1 LGFFREGWKELG
13 RKWERNKLR
22 GQLTRLE
29 RERTA
34 ALARLGQR
42 AWQEKVDLSGF
53 PELSSQLAQLEM
65 RAGVLSAASK
75 SLDAERA
82 GLEEKHRAEAAR
94 FDAERRAVEEK
105 KRPVDEA
112 LRAARQRQSDQ
123 ERAVQRLEGRLAAL
137 PKELTALEQQ
147 VVALSAGAAPDR
159 DAKLAAAA
167 AKRQEL
173 EAEKTRLGSE
183 VPAARGA
190 LPGLLTEVN
199 RLDAEGQRYAAELTR
214 IENERRAAL
223 AALDAELKRVRGQ
236 LSDTT
241 RESGA
246 VETQRSERFAELGLG
261 LYGRKVAHPALAE
274 GHQVIAG
281 IDESRAGTQAALQA
295 SLGQTQAMPARTML
309 KFAAVLVLV
318 PALLAGLGYGAWWGW
333 GWWQGRERVVLE
345 PVNPYLVHPL
355 SEHPAYV
362 AANRLVESQTKE
374 EAANHLLTAFRAIG
388 LGVYTGDGTQILGGA
403 ERSEKD
409 FFLYDFQWRI
419 LARGVHHRNMISLA
433 DYSRGL
439 GVGLVELDDPE
450 QMTPFL
456 AQAVGRRYQAA
467 VQNPN
472 DPTSFL
478 ILFVDGLARRQ
489 LRPYSLDEITS
500 RPAEELDLDPAQAFL
515 LLIDF
520 FLRPPAAEPAPAARG
535 WRPRLTSVHAA
546 SPCDLIQGDGQGTWG
561 RGTDVA
567 TELAGELPGMAGKIG
582 GVIGSATGVVG
593 FAGDLLTLYGI
604 DVRVEAQP
612 TYVHLRNRDM
622 PDFLAQILVMVTFDG
637 EIVSDQVLKCGW
649 LVGKKMP
656 VKGPMPDVEVYWD
669 FEPYLGP
676 DFEAATDLMYMP
688 RYRQQE
694 AVCPILH
701 VTGGFRTKTDQTG
714 MACFLFR
721 PIRDCRDHPRGKI
734 IAGRQYM
741 AIAST
746 RVVSADMPTPG
757 FLGVGLIL
765 KLTPGALEYLTR
777 GRKGYAR
784 FWAEW
789 HEKPKDRQY

>member
-1 LGFFREGWKELG
+1 MGFFREGWRELG
-13 RKWERNKLR
+13 RKWARNTLR
-22 GQLTRLE
+22 GQLRRQEAE
-29 RERTA
+29 RRQ

-53 PELSSQLAQLEM
+53 PELSAQLAQLEA
-65 RAGVLSAASK
+65 RAGELSAASK
-75 SLDAERA
+75 SLDTDRA
-82 GLEEKHRAEAAR
+82 GLEEKRRAEAAR
-94 FDAERRAVEEK
+94 FDGERRAVEEK
-105 KRPVDEA
+105 KRPVDTA
-112 LRAARQRQSDQ
+112 LAAARQRQTDQ
-123 ERAVQRLEGRLAAL
+123 NRAVERLEARFAAL
-137 PKELTALEQQ
+137 PKELIALEQQ
-147 VVALSAGAAPDR
+147 IAALSAGTAADR
-159 DAKLAAAA
+159 DAKLAAASA
-167 AKRQEL
+167 RRQEL
-173 EAEKTRLGSE
+173 AAEKVRLE
-183 VPAARGA
+183 TEAPTARAA
-190 LPGLLTEVN
+190 LPGLLAEVN
-199 RLDAEGQRYAAELTR
+199 RLDADSQRLGAELAR
-214 IENERRAAL
+214 IEAERKTAL
-223 AALDAELKRVRGQ
+223 GALDAELTRVRTQ
-236 LSDTT
+236 LSATS
-241 RESGA
+241 RESGT
-246 VETQRSERFAELGLG
+246 VEKERGDRLAQLGLG
-261 LYGRKVAHPALAE
+261 LYESKVASPALAE
-274 GHQVIAG
+274 GQKDVAAL
-281 IDESRAGTQAALQA
+281 DQKRAATQAALQS
-295 SLGQTQAMPARTML
+295 SLAETQLMPPGTML

-318 PALLAGLGYGAWWGW
+318 PALLAGLGYGAYWGW
-333 GWWQGRERVVLE
+333 ERWQEGEHVVLE
-345 PVNPYLVHPL
+345 PVNPYLAHPL

-362 AANRLVESQTKE
+362 LANHLVESQSKE
-374 EAANHLLTAFRAIG
+374 EAANHLLGAFRALG

-439 GVGLVELDDPE
+439 GAGLVELDDPA

-456 AQAVGRRYQAA
+456 AEAVARRYQAA
-467 VQNPN
+467 VQSPD

-489 LRPYSLDEITS
+489 LRPYSLDEINS
-500 RPAEELDLDPAQAFL
+500 RSAEELDLDPAQAFL

-520 FLRPPAAEPAPAARG
+520 FLRPPAAEPAPAARRWLPG
-535 WRPRLTSVHAA
+535 LPSAHAA

-567 TELAGELPGMAGKIG
+567 TELAGQLPGMAGKIG
-582 GVIGSATGVVG
+582 GAIGNATGVIG
-593 FAGDLLTLYGI
+593 AAGDLLTLYGI
-604 DVRVEAQP
+604 DIRVEAQP
-612 TYVHLRNRDM
+612 YYVHLRNPDL
-622 PDFLAQILVMVTFDG
+622 PDFLAQILVIVTFDG

-656 VKGPMPDVEVYWD
+656 VKGPMKDVEVYWD
-669 FEPYLGP
+669 FQPYLGP
-676 DFEAATDLMYMP
+676 DFEAAADLMYWP
-688 RYRQQE
+688 GRPQE

-701 VTGGFRTKTDQTG
+701 VAGGLRTKTNEAG
-714 MACFLFR
+714 MACFIFR
-721 PIRDCRDHPRGKI
+721 PIRACRDHPRGKI

-765 KLTPGALEYLTR
+765 KLGPGALEYLMR

-789 HEKPKDRQY
+789 HEKPKEKQY